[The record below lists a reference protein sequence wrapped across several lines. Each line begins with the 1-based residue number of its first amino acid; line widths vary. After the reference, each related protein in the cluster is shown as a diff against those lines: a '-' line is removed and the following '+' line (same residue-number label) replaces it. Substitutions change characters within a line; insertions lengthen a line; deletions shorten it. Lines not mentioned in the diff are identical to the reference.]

1 MKLNAGV
8 AVLVLCTIAA
18 ACSGTSGTVAPA
30 DTTSTTAVGQPST
43 STTPT
48 TIAPPTT
55 TEPVDTWNVEVATIN
70 VLHGLVPPISRCAEY
85 TDQCNIEARVEILWS
100 QLEDDVGC
108 PEIVALQEIAARWF
122 EVIPEQLPFL
132 CDGKH
137 VLLTEDLGLPDQE
150 MILTSLPVLEDGRVE
165 LAGAPVWSA
174 HWAQLDAGDG
184 LTVDV
189 FSTHFASNSFNPPCS
204 GEQPATTCLDAC
216 PAGSNLGDCHPY
228 EALAFLDKNAAA
240 GSLQL
245 VIGDLNKR
253 IDEPRIKVL
262 LDAGFIDTHLAAGN
276 AECPEEGGVG
286 CTTGIGD
293 DRESDYAGLD
303 RADNIPQRRIDFVL
317 ARPPEGCTLLVE
329 ATDDDGDG
337 TNTGVWANLPLA
349 KPIDG
354 LYFVSDHTGIQA
366 DVGLGCA

>member
-1 MKLNAGV
+1 VKFRVGAIV
-8 AVLVLCTIAA
+8 FVLCTIAA
-18 ACSGTSGTVAPA
+18 ACSDTNDPVASA
-30 DTTSTTAVGQPST
+30 DTTSTTPSTQPST
-43 STTPT
+43 TS
-48 TIAPPTT
+48 APPTT

-70 VLHGLVPPISRCAEY
+70 VLHGLVPPISGCAEY

-100 QLEDDVGC
+100 QLEEDVGC

-132 CDGKH
+132 CDGNH

-150 MILTSLPVLEDGRVE
+150 MILTSLPVLADGRVE

-184 LTVDV
+184 VTVDV

-204 GEQPATTCLDAC
+204 GAQLSTTCLDAC

-228 EALAFLDKNAAA
+228 EALAFLDTNAAA

-253 IDEPRIKVL
+253 IDEPRIEVL

-286 CTTGIGD
+286 CTTGIGN

-329 ATDDDGDG
+329 AADEDGDG

-349 KPIDG
+349 EPVDG

-366 DVGLGCA
+366 DVGLDCE